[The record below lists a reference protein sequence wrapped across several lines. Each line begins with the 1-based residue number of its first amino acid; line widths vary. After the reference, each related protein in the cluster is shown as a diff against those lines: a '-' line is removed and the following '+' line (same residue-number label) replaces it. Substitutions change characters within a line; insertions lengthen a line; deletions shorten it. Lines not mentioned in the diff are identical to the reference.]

1 MISGMRTDA
10 SRASTD
16 AIAARAA
23 ERYRNLR
30 AGIFVLTDRTFAA
43 LMLAQWMV
51 AIIVAM
57 VISPYAWEGKATTD
71 YMHVWAAFVVG
82 GILTAPPVALA
93 FLRPAS
99 PLTRHWV
106 AVSQMLWSA
115 LLIHLTGGRIETHFH
130 AFVSLAVLAFYRDW
144 KVLLTATVVLVSD
157 HVVRGLLWP
166 ESLFGVVNP
175 QWWRL
180 LEHGFWAVVCV
191 SLLVLACSRCTR
203 DMRAMAE
210 REAELEALVEERL
223 RDRPSLD
230 AGPQAATA

>member
-1 MISGMRTDA
+1 MISGTRTDA
-10 SRASTD
+10 RGVSID

-23 ERYRNLR
+23 ERYQNLR

-57 VISPYAWEGKATTD
+57 VISPCAWKGKATTD

-99 PLTRHWV
+99 ALTRHWV

-157 HVVRGLLWP
+157 HVVRGVLWP

-180 LEHGFWAVVCV
+180 LEHGFWAVFCV
-191 SLLVLACSRCTR
+191 SLLLLACSRCTR
-203 DMRAMAE
+203 DMRAMAA

>member
-1 MISGMRTDA
+1 MDVPPTCRAPRSGAGNVRACGYCRSRARRDVAVRGSGFEGEPMISGMRTDA

-23 ERYRNLR
+23 ERYQNLR

-57 VISPYAWEGKATTD
+57 VISPSAWQGKSTTD

-115 LLIHLTGGRIETHFH
+115 LLIHLTGGWIETHFH
-130 AFVSLAVLAFYRDW
+130 AFVLLAGLAFYRDW
-144 KVLLTATVVLVSD
+144 K
-157 HVVRGLLWP
+157 GLLP
-166 ESLFGVVNP
+166 ATGGVVGGHVG
-175 QWWRL
+175 RGGL
-180 LEHGFWAVVCV
+180 LA
-191 SLLVLACSRCTR
+191 
-203 DMRAMAE
+203 
-210 REAELEALVEERL
+210 
-223 RDRPSLD
+223 
-230 AGPQAATA
+230 QAPFGGGKPPGG